1 MTARDKFIKRLK
13 EEGLY
18 EEWLATGDRAAKF
31 KDDGTILIFVH
42 YEWEPTDTYDEI
54 HLPTFEAMRC
64 HASFQKECADCFFDS
79 DDDKFV
85 AELARWLAMGEINGI
100 KCPLF
105 PADAYFPGSGLEL
118 DDTVQFEDD
127 KDDDVT
133 KTVVEMLRYMADK
146 AGVEIKGNI
155 NGVEL

>member
-1 MTARDKFIKRLK
+1 MTAREKFIKRLE

-31 KDDGTILIFVH
+31 KDDGTILVFVH

-54 HLPTFEAMRC
+54 HFPSFEDMRK
-64 HASFQKECADCFFDS
+64 HESFRKECESCFYDS

-100 KCPLF
+100 KCPLY

-118 DDTVQFEDD
+118 EDTVQF
-127 KDDDVT
+127 KDDNESDAT
-133 KTVVEMLRYMADK
+133 KIIVQMLRYMSEK
-146 AGVEIKGNI
+146 TGVEIKGNI
-155 NGVEL
+155 NGIEL

>member
-1 MTARDKFIKRLK
+1 MKARDKFIKRLK

-54 HLPTFEAMRC
+54 HLPSFEDMRRKE
-64 HASFQKECADCFFDS
+64 SFRKECENVFYDDG
-79 DDDKFV
+79 DDKFV
-85 AELARWLAMGEINGI
+85 AELARWLAHGEINGI
-100 KCPLF
+100 KCPLV
-105 PADAYFPGSGLEL
+105 PVDAYFPGSGLEL

-127 KDDDVT
+127 VEGDAT
-133 KTVVEMLRYMADK
+133 KVIVEMLRYMSDK
-146 AGVEIKGNI
+146 TGVEIKGNI